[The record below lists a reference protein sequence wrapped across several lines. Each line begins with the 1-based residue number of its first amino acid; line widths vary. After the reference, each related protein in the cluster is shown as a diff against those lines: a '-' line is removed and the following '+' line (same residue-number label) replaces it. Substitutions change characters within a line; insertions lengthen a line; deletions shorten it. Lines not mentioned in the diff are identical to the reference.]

1 MNIILNE
8 VVSKRIGTL
17 LVDPPHALAVHAP
30 KGAGKSHAAL
40 HIISRILSI
49 DEQQVYNYP
58 YISNIDASSKDVGI
72 DTIRDIQKSLSVKV
86 PNSNVINRF
95 ILIENID
102 QLGHEG
108 QTALLKTIEEPP
120 QATMIIITF
129 VNGRN
134 VLPTIFSRTQVL
146 ELSNPLLEDYSRAL
160 SKLNTQ
166 DEITSKY
173 HMSGGNAA
181 TLLTF
186 LDNDQNSQTL
196 AIQSAKELLLNNR
209 YNRLAKV
216 DGILKQQEFTPSE
229 LLNGIHIILQGSLG
243 MSANNN
249 KDIPDNL
256 LQRIEYVEQS
266 LDDMAKGVQPKLVLS
281 TLFSAL

>member
-8 VVSKRIGTL
+8 VVSKRIDTL

-58 YISNIDASSKDVGI
+58 YISIIDASSKDVGI